1 VAVKDSLPPLRG
13 GFNFGSSFMHMRLTM
28 ESSPEELAQ
37 QACEGCADSSAALV
51 ELFHSRIYSY
61 LARLT
66 GNSADAADLTQET
79 FVKAFASLRRFDPQ
93 RRFSTWLFTIA
104 KRTSCN
110 HLRSRRPYVELDDTV
125 ADPGPSPD
133 HAAAEREDSIWQ
145 LARRLKPL
153 EYEALWLHYGEDLP
167 VEDTARV
174 LGISTLYTRVI
185 LHRSRRK
192 LGKLIQ
198 SHPNLDLYPL

>member
-1 VAVKDSLPPLRG
+1 MPVGP
-13 GFNFGSSFMHMRLTM
+13 TM

-37 QACEGCADSSAALV
+37 HACEGCADSSAALV
-51 ELFHSRIYSY
+51 ERFHPRIYSY

-66 GNSADAADLTQET
+66 GNPADAADLTQET
-79 FVKAFASLRRFDPQ
+79 FIKAFASLHRFDPA
-93 RRFSTWLFTIA
+93 RGFSAWLFTIA

-110 HLRSRRPYVELDDTV
+110 YFRSRRLHLELEDTV

-133 HAAAEREDSIWQ
+133 RVTTEREDSIWR

-167 VEDTARV
+167 VKDTARI
-174 LGISTLYTRVI
+174 LGISTLYTKVI
-185 LHRSRRK
+185 LYRARHK
-192 LGKLIQ
+192 LGALIK
-198 SHPNLDLYPL
+198 SEPNLDLHPL